1 MFDVA
6 PLVIIQRYSPVKEDQ
21 FLLPQNNE
29 GGVSQLWNLG
39 GDEEPSPE
47 GRDLLHQSVS
57 ELFFLFC
64 FCFVYGDL
72 VSGELAVVICGVVV

>member
-47 GRDLLHQSVS
+47 GGDLLHQCS
-57 ELFFLFC
+57 ELFFC
-64 FCFVYGDL
+64 FLCGDL

>member
-57 ELFFLFC
+57 ELFFFC
-64 FCFVYGDL
+64 FLFFFTGTLL
-72 VSGELAVVICGVVV
+72 VVS

>member
-1 MFDVA
+1 M
-6 PLVIIQRYSPVKEDQ
+6 KEDQ

-57 ELFFLFC
+57 ELFFFVV
-64 FCFVYGDL
+64 FFVYRDL

>member
-1 MFDVA
+1 MFDVV
-6 PLVIIQRYSPVKEDQ
+6 PLVTIQRYSPVKEDQ

-47 GRDLLHQSVS
+47 GGDLLHQQ
-57 ELFFLFC
+57 
-64 FCFVYGDL
+64 
-72 VSGELAVVICGVVV
+72 